1 MPLTEAG
8 NKIKRKMHEE
18 YGEKEGDR
26 IFYSKENAD
35 KKFKHTVTGK
45 GDLIFSFEDGEVIIQ
60 NDGEVI
66 IKAEHE
72 GHLVSSEGKK
82 HLPTSSNG
90 KPNHRLMGAAWA
102 ALHGGYRGNKYE
114 GPNKSQAIAKLKRM
128 YHSEGMKPPSG
139 KAVMEDKTIKQN
151 RSEYPANEEGF
162 TTSMGPADLSKFAEA
177 SKKSSP
183 LWWAVRL
190 NKLPEA
196 VKAKIVKSLNLS
208 PAVTWWNERIE
219 TLTNHLGN
227 EEDDKEDH
235 TR

>member
-8 NKIKRKMHEE
+8 NKTLANFIEE
-18 YGEKEGDR
+18 YGEEEGKKY
-26 IFYSKENAD
+26 FYSKENTD

-45 GDLIFSFEDGEVIIQ
+45 SDEMIIFTEDGGIEITATG
-60 NDGEVI
+60 DVI
-66 IKAEHE
+66 IKAAHE
-72 GHLVSSEGKK
+72 GHLVSADGKK
-82 HLPTSSNG
+82 HLPTKSNG

-114 GPNKSQAIAKLKRM
+114 GPNKSSAISKLKRM

-139 KAVMEDKTIKQN
+139 KAIMEDKSIKES

-162 TTSMGPADLSKFAEA
+162 TTSMGPADLSAFAEA
-177 SKKSSP
+177 SPKSSA
-183 LWWAVRL
+183 WWAIRL
-190 NKLPEA
+190 NKLPAA
-196 VKAKIVKSLNLS
+196 VKSKLMKSLNLA

-227 EEDDKEDH
+227 EEDDQEDH

>member
-1 MPLTEAG
+1 MPLSSAG
-8 NKIKRKMHEE
+8 KRTLESFIKE
-18 YGEKEGDR
+18 YGEEKGKQY
-26 IFYSKENAD
+26 FYSKENSD
-35 KKFKHTVTGK
+35 EGFKHTVTGK
-45 GDLIFSFEDGEVIIQ
+45 GELLFIFEDGEVLFE
-60 NDGEVI
+60 NDEVI
-66 IKAEHE
+66 VKAEHE

-114 GPNKSQAIAKLKRM
+114 GPDKSSAIAKLKRL
-128 YHSEGMKPPSG
+128 YHREGMKPPSG
-139 KAVMEDKTIKQN
+139 KAVMEDKTIKES

-177 SKKSSP
+177 SSKSSA
-183 LWWAVRL
+183 WWAVRL
-190 NKLPEA
+190 NKLPVT
-196 VKAKIVKSLNLS
+196 VKAKIMKSLNLA